1 MKKFLLIAAVLLPFA
16 SAHAEITVKGDDF
29 ELSKDCVR
37 LSGDN
42 ISVKSDDCT
51 SKNWDK
57 DKKGNASVHGDDNP
71 GQGHKDKKTRRNNL
85 FCIIKKGLRDASLFV
100 FNVVQR

>member
-1 MKKFLLIAAVLLPFA
+1 MKKLLLLAAVLLPLGT
-16 SAHAEITVKGDDF
+16 AHAEITVKGDGF

-42 ISVKSDDCT
+42 VSVKSDDCT

-71 GQGHKDKKTRRNNL
+71 GQGHDKDKKD
-85 FCIIKKGLRDASLFV
+85 KKK
-100 FNVVQR
+100 

>member
-16 SAHAEITVKGDDF
+16 SANAEITVKGDDF

-71 GQGHKDKKTRRNNL
+71 GQGHKDKKD
-85 FCIIKKGLRDASLFV
+85 KKK
-100 FNVVQR
+100 

>member
-1 MKKFLLIAAVLLPFA
+1 MKKLLLIAAVLLPFA

-42 ISVKSDDCT
+42 VSIKSDDCT

-57 DKKGNASVHGDDNP
+57 DKKGNASIHGDDNP
-71 GQGHKDKKTRRNNL
+71 GQGHKDKKD
-85 FCIIKKGLRDASLFV
+85 KKK
-100 FNVVQR
+100 

>member
-1 MKKFLLIAAVLLPFA
+1 MKKLLLLAAVLLPFA

-42 ISVKSDDCT
+42 ISVKSDDCS
-51 SKNWDK
+51 SKNW
-57 DKKGNASVHGDDNP
+57 V
-71 GQGHKDKKTRRNNL
+71 
-85 FCIIKKGLRDASLFV
+85 
-100 FNVVQR
+100 

>member
-1 MKKFLLIAAVLLPFA
+1 MKKLLLLAAVLLPFA

-42 ISVKSDDCT
+42 ISVKSDDCS
-51 SKNWDK
+51 SKSWDDK

-71 GQGHKDKKTRRNNL
+71 GKGHNKDKKD
-85 FCIIKKGLRDASLFV
+85 KKK
-100 FNVVQR
+100 

>member
-71 GQGHKDKKTRRNNL
+71 GQGHKACEMQAFL
-85 FCIIKKGLRDASLFV
+85 FSTLFSAE
-100 FNVVQR
+100 N

>member
-1 MKKFLLIAAVLLPFA
+1 MKKLLLLAAVLLPFA

-42 ISVKSDDCT
+42 ISVKSDDCS
-51 SKNWDK
+51 SKNWDDK
-57 DKKGNASVHGDDNP
+57 DKKETLACMAMTTQVKGIT
-71 GQGHKDKKTRRNNL
+71 KIKKTRRNKH
-85 FCIIKKGLRDASLFV
+85 FCSKKGLRDCKPF
-100 FNVVQR
+100 

>member
-1 MKKFLLIAAVLLPFA
+1 MKKFLLLAAVLLPFA

-57 DKKGNASVHGDDNP
+57 DKKGNSSVHGDGNP
-71 GQGHKDKKTRRNNL
+71 GKGHNKDKKD
-85 FCIIKKGLRDASLFV
+85 KK
-100 FNVVQR
+100 N

>member
-1 MKKFLLIAAVLLPFA
+1 MKKLLLLAAVLLPLS
-16 SAHAEITVKGDDF
+16 SANAEITVKGDDF

-42 ISVKSDDCT
+42 ISIKSDDCS
-51 SKNWDK
+51 SKDWGDK

-71 GQGHKDKKTRRNNL
+71 GQGHKNKKDKK
-85 FCIIKKGLRDASLFV
+85 KD
-100 FNVVQR
+100 